1 MSEADKKAVWHSGI
15 TRIQPNKVAVRGY
28 DIAEVMGRVSFGSSG
43 LFDLDRGIAI
53 AGRRAFD
60 GRKF

>member
-28 DIAEVMGRVSFGSSG
+28 DIAELPLTHPWDTSLLAQRS
-43 LFDLDRGIAI
+43 I
-53 AGRRAFD
+53 
-60 GRKF
+60 